1 MAGSRAQGNREQL
14 DRAFMDMTHAEQGF
28 FVVKIYRDDPF
39 SDDDW
44 QVNFIR

>member
-1 MAGSRAQGNREQL
+1 MAGPRAQGNREQL

-44 QVNFIR
+44 QVIR